1 MAAKKQEVKKLSKA
15 EQMMAALSGVTHEF
29 TRVNGVEP
37 LEVYVKA
44 TNYEQYLAKVTELQ
58 RLSKAHSGENDKY
71 SDERGLALELYDENG
86 DYYFNPEN
94 NEDMEYMKTK
104 IPFPLRLRLAT
115 AVGLVNS
122 WGNIPKNSETTE
134 QK

>member
-1 MAAKKQEVKKLSKA
+1 MAAKKQEVKKMTKA
-15 EQMMAALSGVTHEF
+15 EQMMAALSGVSHEL
-29 TRVNGVEP
+29 TKVNGVEP

-44 TNYEQYLAKVTELQ
+44 TNYEQYIAKITELE
-58 RLSKAHSGENDKY
+58 RLSKAHGDKY
-71 SDERGLALELYDENG
+71 NDERGLALELYDEDGN
-86 DYYFNPEN
+86 YYFNPESD
-94 NEDMEYMKTK
+94 EDMEYMKTK